1 MTKTKKKFHP
11 MRRLEPYFYLLPSIL
26 VISAFLFY
34 PMLDSLRLSF
44 TNGDGLKEAAY
55 IGWGNYDKIFHNN
68 EFWNSIWV
76 TVIWVVLSVVIL
88 PLTGLLYGVM
98 VEYLSPNRAASGVFR
113 TILFMPMM
121 MSYVAIGLLWQLI
134 YDPNLGLVNSVLGLF
149 GLIDPVNPIQYL
161 SNADMALFW
170 AFIPVIWQWSGF
182 GMVMTCAA
190 MMNIPHDIIEAAAI
204 DGASKTQTF
213 WRVVLPLLM
222 PTVLTGSAINLIGGF
237 KAFDIIYVMTQGGPG
252 SATKVT
258 SILMY
263 RLAFTENRFG
273 YACAMAVIV
282 FLLALV
288 LTGLFNKF
296 RGSVDRSV
304 GNA

>member
-1 MTKTKKKFHP
+1 
-11 MRRLEPYFYLLPSIL
+11 
-26 VISAFLFY
+26 
-34 PMLDSLRLSF
+34 MLDSLRLSF
-44 TNGDGLKEAAY
+44 TNWDGLKEAAY

>member
-44 TNGDGLKEAAY
+44 TNWDGLKEAAY

-113 TILFMPMM
+113 TIL
-121 MSYVAIGLLWQLI
+121 L
-134 YDPNLGLVNSVLGLF
+134 
-149 GLIDPVNPIQYL
+149 
-161 SNADMALFW
+161 
-170 AFIPVIWQWSGF
+170 
-182 GMVMTCAA
+182 C
-190 MMNIPHDIIEAAAI
+190 
-204 DGASKTQTF
+204 
-213 WRVVLPLLM
+213 R
-222 PTVLTGSAINLIGGF
+222 
-237 KAFDIIYVMTQGGPG
+237 
-252 SATKVT
+252 
-258 SILMY
+258 
-263 RLAFTENRFG
+263 
-273 YACAMAVIV
+273 
-282 FLLALV
+282 
-288 LTGLFNKF
+288 
-296 RGSVDRSV
+296 
-304 GNA
+304 

>member
-44 TNGDGLKEAAY
+44 TNWDGLKEAAY

-121 MSYVAIGLLWQLI
+121 MSYVAIGLLWQAI
-134 YDPNLGLVNSVLGLF
+134 YDPHLGVGNRFLGLF
-149 GLIDPVNPIQYL
+149 
-161 SNADMALFW
+161 
-170 AFIPVIWQWSGF
+170 
-182 GMVMTCAA
+182 
-190 MMNIPHDIIEAAAI
+190 
-204 DGASKTQTF
+204 
-213 WRVVLPLLM
+213 
-222 PTVLTGSAINLIGGF
+222 
-237 KAFDIIYVMTQGGPG
+237 
-252 SATKVT
+252 
-258 SILMY
+258 
-263 RLAFTENRFG
+263 
-273 YACAMAVIV
+273 
-282 FLLALV
+282 
-288 LTGLFNKF
+288 
-296 RGSVDRSV
+296 
-304 GNA
+304 

>member
-44 TNGDGLKEAAY
+44 TNWDGLKEAAY

-204 DGASKTQTF
+204 DGANRFQQFRHIT
-213 WRVVLPLLM
+213 LPLLM
-222 PTVLTGSAINLIGGF
+222 PSITVNLFMSIANSFRLFDLNLSLT
-237 KAFDIIYVMTQGGPG
+237 DGGPG
-252 SATKVT
+252 RATTSLALDIYTEAFDNSRMGYGSAK
-258 SILMY
+258 
-263 RLAFTENRFG
+263 
-273 YACAMAVIV
+273 AVIF
-282 FLLALV
+282 FLIVMAI
-288 LTGLFNKF
+288 TFIQ
-296 RGSVDRSV
+296 V
-304 GNA
+304 GYTRKKEVEL